1 MFANKLKE
9 LRMQHGLT
17 QAQLAKELGIGMSTI
32 GMYES
37 DIRKPSFEVLTRI
50 ANYFNVS
57 IDYLIS
63 EDTNNNVMKLA
74 SIINSLSIEQR
85 KQVESFINFI
95 IHNPPQK

>member
-1 MFANKLKE
+1 MFANKLKD

-85 KQVESFINFI
+85 KQVESFINL
-95 IHNPPQK
+95 